1 MSTSSAVSDQNALS
15 GLRDDTSRLYVKAL
29 VLKATDSTYE
39 TLIQLPETAPW
50 ADKVDR
56 TNTYVVII
64 EAMIGQKK
72 YQRDLY

>member
-1 MSTSSAVSDQNALS
+1 MSTSSAVPDQNALS
-15 GLRDDTSRLYVKAL
+15 GFRDDTSRLYVKAL
-29 VLKATDSTYE
+29 VLKATRSTYE
-39 TLIQLPETAPW
+39 ILEESPETAPW
-50 ADKVDR
+50 VDKGDR